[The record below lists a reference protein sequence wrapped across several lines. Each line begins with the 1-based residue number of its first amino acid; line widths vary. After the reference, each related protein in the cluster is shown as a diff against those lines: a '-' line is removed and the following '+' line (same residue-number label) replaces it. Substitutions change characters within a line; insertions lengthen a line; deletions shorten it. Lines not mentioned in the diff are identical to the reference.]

1 MKRSLTL
8 ALLAGSFALPV
19 FAQPTTAPADTSG
32 PPHILG
38 LMHIIHASNELG
50 PTTGFYHDV
59 FGFEIPASRPF
70 AGDGPAKLNN
80 VDGLTLNVIMAT
92 IQPVKLRMEF
102 TEFHN
107 VERAMGRH
115 ARPTDPGAIQLV
127 LHVRDLDAVVAAAKK
142 LNAPIVTKGGAPVKV
157 DTANGPRREIVIR
170 DPDGYMVRA
179 IEDTPEEATTPG
191 QLQDGVALDVGAAN
205 LEQTI
210 RFYRDDLGLDLTGDT
225 QFKSDKAMSALVGA
239 PANGK
244 YREASVQLPKSNAY
258 LMFTEWKGMPRTKF
272 HERVPD
278 PGAGGFVATVS
289 DLDGM
294 MAKFR
299 AQHIHVESKGGAPVW
314 FGKTVYDVFVEDPNG
329 INLELAQ
336 NIPLD
341 QQKPGHSSSD
351 N

>member
-1 MKRSLTL
+1 
-8 ALLAGSFALPV
+8 
-19 FAQPTTAPADTSG
+19 
-32 PPHILG
+32 
-38 LMHIIHASNELG
+38 MHIIHASNVLG

-92 IQPVKLRMEF
+92 IMPVKLRMEF
-102 TEFHN
+102 TEFHH
-107 VERAMGRH
+107 VDRVKGRH
-115 ARPTDPGAIQLV
+115 AKPTDPGAVQLV
-127 LHVRDLDAVVAAAKK
+127 LHVRDIDAVVAAAKK
-142 LNAPIVTKGGAPVKV
+142 LNAPIVTKGGEPVTI
-157 DTANGPRREIVIR
+157 DTADGPRREILVR

-179 IEDTPEEATTPG
+179 IEDTPAEATTPG
-191 QLQDGVALDVGAAN
+191 QLQDGATLDVGVTDLDYTMKWYA
-205 LEQTI
+205 E
-210 RFYRDDLGLDLTGDT
+210 DLGLNATGDT
-225 QFKSDKAMSALVGA
+225 QFKSDKAMSKLVGA
-239 PANGK
+239 PANSK

-272 HERVPD
+272 HEHVPD

-299 AQHIHVESKGGAPVW
+299 AQHIHIESKDNAPVW
-314 FGKTVYDVFVEDPNG
+314 FGKTVYDVFIEDPNG

-341 QQKPGHSSSD
+341 QQKPGHTSAQ
-351 N
+351 